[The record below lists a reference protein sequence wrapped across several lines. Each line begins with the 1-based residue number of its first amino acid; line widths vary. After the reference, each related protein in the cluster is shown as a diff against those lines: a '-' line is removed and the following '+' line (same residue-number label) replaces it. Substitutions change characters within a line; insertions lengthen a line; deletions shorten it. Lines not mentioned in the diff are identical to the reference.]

1 MRLINHLRSNLT
13 PLISYYIAIKYYI
26 FLIRLVKK
34 KRIKGEDTGGIKGR
48 LKREAIKNENSELIQ
63 F

>member
-1 MRLINHLRSNLT
+1 MRLINHLHSNLT

-26 FLIRLVKK
+26 FLICLVKK
-34 KRIKGEDTGGIKGR
+34 KKIKGKIRGIKGR
-48 LKREAIKNENSELIQ
+48 LKKEAIKNENSELIQ